1 VRAFIDTH
9 RNTLWFEPICRVL
22 QVAPVRP
29 PPPHRAAARF
39 KPRSLQTNAMDERFN
54 GRISDA
60 LATHRFKSGKDQA
73 ETLERYLRST
83 TSI

>member
-29 PPPHRAAARF
+29 PPPHRAARF

-73 ETLERYLRST
+73 ETLSVTSCST